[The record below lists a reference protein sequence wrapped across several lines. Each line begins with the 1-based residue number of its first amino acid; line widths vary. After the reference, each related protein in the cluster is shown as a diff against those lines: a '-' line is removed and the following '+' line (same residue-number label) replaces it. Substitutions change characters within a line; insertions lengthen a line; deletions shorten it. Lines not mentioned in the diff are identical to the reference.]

1 MANVLCQ
8 IYFMNFFLGG
18 QFFTYG
24 WDVIRISELPM
35 HERVDP
41 MSKVFPKVRRV
52 WSGWFGFGQAAIFSV
67 VIYIY
72 TNTYLLY
79 LFFQMTKC
87 TFNKYGPSGTVEI
100 TDGLCLLAIN
110 IITEKIY
117 VFLWFWFMLLA
128 GFTAVHLILRF
139 VSIASPQFR

>member
-1 MANVLCQ
+1 MAFIFWLQ
-8 IYFMNFFLGG
+8 TFKLKDYTKIY
-18 QFFTYG
+18 Q
-24 WDVIRISELPM
+24 
-35 HERVDP
+35 
-41 MSKVFPKVRRV
+41 SKGLEPKNK
-52 WSGWFGFGQAAIFSV
+52 GH
-67 VIYIY
+67 
-72 TNTYLLY
+72 TNLYECCDLTKKVCLICVKYLY
-79 LFFQMTKC
+79 YNFFQMTKC